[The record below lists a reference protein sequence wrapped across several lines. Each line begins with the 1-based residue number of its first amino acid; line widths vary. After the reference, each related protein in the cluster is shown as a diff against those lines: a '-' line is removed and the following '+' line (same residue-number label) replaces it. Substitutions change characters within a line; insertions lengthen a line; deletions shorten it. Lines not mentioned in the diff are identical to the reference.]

1 MAWKASPDHVGLDF
15 QIDLELNTQIGLE
28 RRKQIIYCLVVL
40 RNYGGNRNATNKTVS
55 ASARG
60 SNDHMKKGRLTMG
73 KQSLLMGGAMALATA
88 FGSTAPNVANA
99 AEIAISCG
107 AVGMELELCQEG
119 ANAWAEATG
128 NTVEI
133 ISTPNSATE
142 RLALYQQ
149 ILAANSADID
159 VYQIDVI
166 WPGILANHF
175 IDLAE
180 HIDETARKEH
190 FEAIVDNNTVDGS
203 FVAMPWFTDAGIL
216 YYRTDLL
223 EKYGKQPPETWED
236 LAAAAKEIQDGERA
250 EGNDKMWGFVFQAK
264 AYEGLT
270 CDALEWVDSYGGG
283 EIVAEDGSI
292 TINNEKAAAALD
304 TAATWIGEIAP
315 EGVLNYAEEEAR
327 GVFQSGNAV
336 FMRNWPYAWSLGN
349 AEDSTVK
356 GKIGVSAL
364 PKGGGDGKNTG
375 VLGGWQLAVSKYSE
389 NAEIAADLVKYLTS
403 EEEQKRRAI
412 KGSYNPTIAGL
423 YQDADV
429 LEATPFFGEL
439 YDTFTNAVARPSKV
453 TGAKYNQVSSEFFNA
468 AHDVLSGKSPAA
480 DRLAALESKLDRLSR
495 GGRW

>member
-1 MAWKASPDHVGLDF
+1 MNYEK
-15 QIDLELNTQIGLE
+15 
-28 RRKQIIYCLVVL
+28 RRML
-40 RNYGGNRNATNKTVS
+40 GGAFGFALLAS
-55 ASARG
+55 AS
-60 SNDHMKKGRLTMG
+60 S
-73 KQSLLMGGAMALATA
+73 
-88 FGSTAPNVANA
+88 VASA

-107 AVGMELELCQEG
+107 AVGQELELCTEG

-149 ILAANSADID
+149 ILAANSSDID
-159 VYQIDVI
+159 VFQIDVI

-175 IDLAE
+175 IDLGE
-180 HIDETARKEH
+180 HIDEATRGEH
-190 FEAIVDNNTVDGS
+190 FEAIVQNNTVDGS

-236 LAAAAKEIQDGERA
+236 LAATAKEIQDAERA

-270 CDALEWVDSYGGG
+270 CDALEWVDSFGGG

-292 TINNEKAAAALD
+292 TINNEQAAAALD
-304 TAATWIGEIAP
+304 MAATWIGDIAP

-349 AEDSTVK
+349 ADDSSIK
-356 GKIGVSAL
+356 GNIGVSAL
-364 PKGGGDGKNTG
+364 PKGGAGGKNTG

-403 EEEQKRRAI
+403 SDEQKRRAI
-412 KGSYNPTIAGL
+412 KGSYNPTIASL
-423 YQDADV
+423 YQDAEV

-453 TGAKYNQVSSEFFNA
+453 TGEKYNQVSSEFFNA
-468 AHDVLSGKSPAA
+468 AHDVLSGKSAAA

-495 GGRW
+495 GGKW